1 MYVIIRGAC
10 HVRIKR
16 MTPDGQ
22 EDSQVVAT
30 LYDGQQ
36 FGELALM
43 NNKKPD
49 NIVKTVKINAT
60 GTLRIGHV

>member
-16 MTPDGQ
+16 ISSDGT

-30 LYDGQQ
+30 LYDG
-36 FGELALM
+36 
-43 NNKKPD
+43 
-49 NIVKTVKINAT
+49 T
-60 GTLRIGHV
+60 